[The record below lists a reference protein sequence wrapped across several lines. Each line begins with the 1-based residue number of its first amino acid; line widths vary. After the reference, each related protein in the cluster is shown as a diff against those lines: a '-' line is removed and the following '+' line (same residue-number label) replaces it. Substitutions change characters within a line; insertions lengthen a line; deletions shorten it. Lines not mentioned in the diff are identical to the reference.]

1 MFRSSIQIFLHRSKG
16 LIGTMDIGLLIS
28 QADCSAAPTSSS
40 LLSEKEQFRQSA
52 ESGTFSDLLKNV
64 AQSLSDEQHLAF
76 SNADDSIE
84 SASLP
89 EANDQATEAVLS
101 GIVVVSLSPVQDRP
115 VPDKALSLE
124 GVTELRVQSTES
136 IPLLPQSLNV
146 GTFPEDR
153 TIRTQPVPGDLPKT
167 ADSSTDSPPPPV
179 LDLDHSGETTARQEV
194 PRATDGSPILKS
206 RTAPVALPSVP
217 LEQLSGN
224 STLPTKTPQ
233 DFLIAE
239 QGSSPVMED
248 QGATRIFTAAS
259 VNVVTQSPERP
270 STGMQPLAMV
280 QEQGTYA
287 ATLPGQSLSVPVIG
301 EGEGGKRNP
310 FGTGAH
316 GAGGEAF
323 FRSEESGAPESGT
336 RGNQSQLFNGQFTSA
351 LQSQSTPQGEG
362 SSVVTPAADR
372 LKMSQ
377 AFLGEDHSAT
387 MASAP
392 GKVQTVHVELPSH
405 DSGPLSVRISMT
417 DQMVHTQFTTDRNDL
432 GALLFTRQDQ
442 LQQSLAKSGLELGQ
456 FQVHI
461 DQRGHQEALPDRQ
474 PRRNGGESEQ
484 QPASEG
490 HNQKSQDRERHNLR
504 PLRALSLFA

>member
-1 MFRSSIQIFLHRSKG
+1 M
-16 LIGTMDIGLLIS
+16 
-28 QADCSAAPTSSS
+28 
-40 LLSEKEQFRQSA
+40 SEKDQFRKSS
-52 ESGTFSDLLKNV
+52 ETGTFSDLFKNV
-64 AQSLSDEQHLAF
+64 VQSLSDEQHLAV

-89 EANDQATEAVLS
+89 EANDHATEAVLS
-101 GIVVVSLSPVQDRP
+101 GIVVVSLSPVQDHP
-115 VPDKALSLE
+115 VTLGPVSDQAVSLE

-136 IPLLPQSLNV
+136 IPLLPQSQSV
-146 GTFPEDR
+146 GTVPGDL
-153 TIRTQPVPGDLPKT
+153 TIRTEAVPGDLPKT
-167 ADSSTDSPPPPV
+167 ADSSTDSLPPPA
-179 LDLDHSGETTARQEV
+179 LDLDHSGETPARQEV

-206 RTAPVALPSVP
+206 RTAPVVLPSVP
-217 LEQLSGN
+217 LEQLSAN

-233 DFLIAE
+233 DSLIAE
-239 QGSSPVMED
+239 QGSSPVIED

-270 STGMQPLAMV
+270 LPGMQPLAMV

-287 ATLPGQSLSVPVIG
+287 ATLPGQSLSASVI
-301 EGEGGKRNP
+301 GEGGKRNP
-310 FGTGAH
+310 FGTDAH
-316 GAGGEAF
+316 GAGGETF
-323 FRSEESGAPESGT
+323 FRSEESRAPESGT

-351 LQSQSTPQGEG
+351 LQSQSPPQGEG

-372 LKMSQ
+372 LKMTQ
-377 AFLGEDHSAT
+377 TFLGEDHSAT
-387 MASAP
+387 MMSAP

-461 DQRGHQEALPDRQ
+461 DQRGQQEALPDRQ
-474 PRRNGGESEQ
+474 SRRNNGESEQ
-484 QPASEG
+484 QPAPDG
-490 HNQKSQDRERHNLR
+490 RNQKSQDRERHNLR
-504 PLRALSLFA
+504 PLGALSLFA

>member
-1 MFRSSIQIFLHRSKG
+1 M
-16 LIGTMDIGLLIS
+16 
-28 QADCSAAPTSSS
+28 
-40 LLSEKEQFRQSA
+40 SEKDQFPQSA
-52 ESGTFSDLLKNV
+52 ETGTFSDLFRNMV
-64 AQSLSDEQHLAF
+64 QSLSDEQHPAF

-89 EANDQATEAVLS
+89 EANDHATEAVLS

-115 VPDKALSLE
+115 VALGPVSDQAVSLE

-136 IPLLPQSLNV
+136 IPLLPQSQNV
-146 GTFPEDR
+146 GTFPEDLTRR
-153 TIRTQPVPGDLPKT
+153 TEPVPGDLPKT
-167 ADSSTDSPPPPV
+167 ADSSTDSLLPPV
-179 LDLDHSGETTARQEV
+179 LDLDHSVQIPARHEV

-206 RTAPVALPSVP
+206 RTPPVALPSVP
-217 LEQLSGN
+217 LEQLSAN

-233 DFLIAE
+233 DSLVAE
-239 QGSSPVMED
+239 QGASPIIED

-259 VNVVTQSPERP
+259 MNVVTQSPERP
-270 STGMQPLAMV
+270 SAGMQPLAMV
-280 QEQGTYA
+280 HEQGTYA

-310 FGTGAH
+310 FGTDAH
-316 GAGGEAF
+316 GAGGETF
-323 FRSEESGAPESGT
+323 LRSEESGAPESGT
-336 RGNQSQLFNGQFTSA
+336 RGNHSQLFNGQFTSA
-351 LQSQSTPQGEG
+351 LQSQVPPQGEG

-372 LKMSQ
+372 LKMTQ

-387 MASAP
+387 MTSAP

-405 DSGPLSVRISMT
+405 DSGPLSVRIFMT

-461 DQRGHQEALPDRQ
+461 DQRGQQEAFPDRQ
-474 PRRNGGESEQ
+474 SRRNNGESEQ
-484 QPASEG
+484 QPAPDG
-490 HNQKSQDRERHNLR
+490 RNQKSQDRERHNLR
-504 PLRALSLFA
+504 PLGALSLFA